1 MDKSIRISLRG
12 RSVMV
17 VEDEYFQAEEL
28 SRALSGAG
36 ARLVGPFPTVESAL
50 AGLDEGA
57 GIDAAVL
64 DVNLRGVAVSPL
76 VEALSARGIP
86 FLFATGYDPELV
98 PASHRARPVCTKPF
112 RIESLLTAVADLC
125 GPPSAEPGQ
134 QNPHQPG

>member
-50 AGLDEGA
+50 AGLDGGA
-57 GIDAAVL
+57 RIDAAVL

-86 FLFATGYDPELV
+86 FLFATGYDHATLPAAWREAPVFEKPLKLGRLV
-98 PASHRARPVCTKPF
+98 EAVGALPARADGLRPATRAP
-112 RIESLLTAVADLC
+112 VA
-125 GPPSAEPGQ
+125 
-134 QNPHQPG
+134 

>member
-1 MDKSIRISLRG
+1 MDQRIRTSLRG

-17 VEDEYFQAEEL
+17 VEDEFFQAEEL

-57 GIDAAVL
+57 RIDAAVL
-64 DVNLRGVAVSPL
+64 DVNLRGVAVAPL

-86 FLFATGYDPELV
+86 FLFATGYDRAALPAAWGEAPVFENPLHLGRLV
-98 PASHRARPVCTKPF
+98 EAVGALSPCADGLGPATRV
-112 RIESLLTAVADLC
+112 
-125 GPPSAEPGQ
+125 PGE
-134 QNPHQPG
+134 

>member
-1 MDKSIRISLRG
+1 MDERVRTSLRG

-17 VEDEYFQAEEL
+17 VEDEFFQAEEL

-50 AGLDEGA
+50 AGLGEGA

-64 DVNLRGVAVSPL
+64 DVNLRGVAVAPL

-86 FLFATGYDPELV
+86 FLFATGYDRATLPAAWGEAPVFEKPLNLGRLV
-98 PASHRARPVCTKPF
+98 EALGALPARADGVRPAT
-112 RIESLLTAVADLC
+112 RA
-125 GPPSAEPGQ
+125 PGA
-134 QNPHQPG
+134 